1 MPDWLDSVA
10 GELQI
15 SQDELISQGIRVL
28 LENKLQEE
36 EDGSWQD
43 FQRLDTL
50 EYKARP
56 ASSAARGWTY
66 TTVSEKSELMNLPS
80 TITILD
86 IPIHSLT
93 YEQTFARIE
102 EMIRATP
109 IR

>member
-1 MPDWLDSVA
+1 MSVTVPDWLDSVA

-50 EYKARP
+50 EYKRDRLHPLLERMDLHNRFLKKA
-56 ASSAARGWTY
+56 
-66 TTVSEKSELMNLPS
+66 N
-80 TITILD
+80 
-86 IPIHSLT
+86 
-93 YEQTFARIE
+93 
-102 EMIRATP
+102 
-109 IR
+109 